1 MGRGVEVMVTGSP
14 LHVLVV
20 DDEDLIRWSLKT
32 HFEGRGHRVRVAA
45 DGAEALRAIAVER
58 PDVLLLDLTMPNV
71 DGREVLRTLQAA
83 GRLVPTI
90 VLTAHADLA
99 SAVELTQLGATAY
112 LSKPFDL
119 ARVEETVLRVG
130 AAARRQRDEVMDALT
145 ERPGFDGFLGRAP
158 SLSPVFHTLERLA
171 TVDVPTV
178 LILGESGTGKD
189 VVARLVHQRGVR
201 RHGPFLDVDCASL
214 PATLIESELFGH
226 EKGAFT
232 DARAQK
238 PGLFEA
244 AAGGV
249 VFLDE
254 IGELPLPMQ
263 AKLLRALET
272 RTFRRVGGVVSLP
285 MDVALVAATN
295 RDLAAE
301 VRAGRFREDLFFRLD
316 IVPIR
321 LPPLADRR
329 SDIPGLASAFL
340 QRFSASHG
348 RRRRAFSGE
357 AMDRLVAWSWPGN
370 IRELR
375 NVVER
380 LVLLGEGEVVSV
392 EELPPEIR
400 WAKGTEAERR
410 PLPPW
415 HLPPAGLSIED
426 LERRLIAEATARDPQ
441 GAAALLG
448 LSPHALA
455 VRAAALGVT
464 REARP
469 EEPTP
474 GR

>member
-1 MGRGVEVMVTGSP
+1 MRHGVEVKVSGSP
-14 LHVLVV
+14 LQLLVV
-20 DDEDLIRWSLKT
+20 DDEELIRWSLKA
-32 HFEGRGHRVRVAA
+32 HFEGRGHRVRVAV
-45 DGAEALRAIAVER
+45 DGAEALQALAVEP

-71 DGREVLRTLQAA
+71 DGREVLRALQAG
-83 GRLVPTI
+83 GRRIPTV
-90 VLTAHADLA
+90 VLTAHADLD
-99 SAVELTQLGATAY
+99 SAVELTQLGAAAY

-130 AAARRQRDEVMDALT
+130 AAARRQRDEVLEALAD
-145 ERPGFDGFLGRAP
+145 RPGFEGFLGRAP
-158 SLSPVFHTLERLA
+158 SLAPVFHTLERLA
-171 TVDVPTV
+171 TVDAPTV

-214 PATLIESELFGH
+214 PPTLIESELFGH

-232 DARAQK
+232 DARSQK

-263 AKLLRALET
+263 SKLLRALET

-340 QRFSASHG
+340 LRFSTSHG
-348 RRRRAFSGE
+348 RKRRAFSGE
-357 AMDRLVAWSWPGN
+357 AMDRLTAWSWPGN
-370 IRELR
+370 VRELR

-380 LVLLGEGEVVSV
+380 LVLLGQGEVVLA

-400 WAKGTEAERR
+400 WGRR
-410 PLPPW
+410 EEEVTIALPDW
-415 HLPPAGLSIED
+415 HLPDGGVPLEA
-426 LERRLIAEATARDPQ
+426 LERRLLQEAIGQ
-441 GAAALLG
+441 GATRAASLLG
-448 LSPHALA
+448 LTPHGLAL
-455 VRAAALGVT
+455 RAAALGV
-464 REARP
+464 RID
-469 EEPTP
+469 
-474 GR
+474 GD